1 MDYLWDIVMFLFH
14 GSLDMKR
21 SIFILVFA
29 LPMLF
34 QIARDTSKAETARPI
49 KVAVIGGMTMT
60 PLWGELQKQFEA
72 DTGLKI
78 EVVITGQKPELADAM
93 KEGRVDFLTMHSS
106 DATTNLVADGW
117 ARDIRPWAKNDL
129 VIIGPV
135 SDPAGI
141 AGMKSGAAAV
151 KKIAETQ
158 SNFLDFQSNGP
169 RETAHTLFANAK
181 VKMIGPWVLKYEN
194 TSTREILH
202 YVAGKNA
209 YMIGG
214 RIPVIFKKWE
224 PDPKVKILVEGDP
237 VMRRPYM
244 EMIANPE
251 RFPNANVEGAKR
263 LSDFLLSDK
272 VQKFLATYDGGI
284 GDGVPIFIPVK

>member
-1 MDYLWDIVMFLFH
+1 MFLFH

-21 SIFILVFA
+21 SIFILAFVV
-29 LPMLF
+29 PMLF
-34 QIARDTSKAETARPI
+34 QVARDTSKAETPKPI

-72 DTGLKI
+72 DTGLRI

-93 KEGRVDFLTMHSS
+93 KEGKVDFLTMHSS

-194 TSTREILH
+194 TNTREILH

>member
-1 MDYLWDIVMFLFH
+1 
-14 GSLDMKR
+14 MKR
-21 SIFILVFA
+21 AILVFA
-29 LPMLF
+29 LAVPMFF
-34 QIARDTSKAETARPI
+34 QIARDTSTAATTKLI

-60 PLWGELQKQFEA
+60 PLWGELQKQFES

-78 EVVITGQKPELADAM
+78 EVVVTGQKPELAEAM

-117 ARDIRPWAKNDL
+117 ACDIRPWAKNDL

-141 AGMKSGAAAV
+141 AGMKSGADAV
-151 KKIAETQ
+151 KKIAAAHA
-158 SNFLDFQSNGP
+158 NFLDFQSNGP
-169 RETAHTLFANAK
+169 RETAHTLFSNAK
-181 VKMIGPWVLKYEN
+181 VNMIGPWVLKYEN
-194 TSTREILH
+194 TNVRGILH
-202 YVAGKNA
+202 YVASMNA

-214 RIPVIFKKWE
+214 RIPVIFQKWE

-237 VMRRPYM
+237 IMRRPYM
-244 EMIANPE
+244 EMIANQE
-251 RFPNANVEGAKR
+251 RFPSANVEGAKR

-284 GDGVPIFIPVK
+284 GDGVPIFIPIKQARSR